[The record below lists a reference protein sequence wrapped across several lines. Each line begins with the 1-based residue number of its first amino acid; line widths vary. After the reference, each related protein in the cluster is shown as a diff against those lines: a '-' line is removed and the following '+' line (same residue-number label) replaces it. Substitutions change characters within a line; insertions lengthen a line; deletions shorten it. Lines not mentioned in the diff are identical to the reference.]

1 MRYESER
8 ELVLNTVKD
17 MARWGML
24 DTNGGAVSV
33 RADSGDILITV
44 TGAAF
49 TRWQIGPRD
58 IIVLTPDGD
67 IVERTGALAA
77 SGTWVHLA
85 IYRAFGGCG
94 GIVHAHSPYSLAFAS
109 LGMSVPSVINQ
120 LDTLGEVPCLAAD
133 DSAIKADVAA
143 GRYTVDIPSGISQR
157 ADVAAVNVHHLIP
170 QLYATLGQ
178 RADELTR
185 HGLAFLLYR
194 HGAFAFA
201 RGVYEAVDN
210 LARVEASARTALYQ
224 AILCGGLTGIRTN
237 ALFGVATA

>member
-8 ELVLNTVKD
+8 ELIINTVRD
-17 MARWGML
+17 MERWGML

-44 TGAAF
+44 TGAPF

-58 IIVLTPDGD
+58 VIVLTLDGD
-67 IVERTGALAA
+67 IVERTGALGV
-77 SGTWVHLA
+77 SGTAIHLA
-85 IYRAFGGCG
+85 IYQAFRRCG

-133 DSAIKADVAA
+133 DTAVKADIAT
-143 GRYTVDIPSGISQR
+143 GRYTVDIPPGISQR
-157 ADVAAVNVHHLIP
+157 ADVAAINVHHLIP
-170 QLYATLGQ
+170 QLHAKLGS

-201 RGVYEAVDN
+201 RGLYEAVDN
-210 LARVEASARTALYQ
+210 LARVEASARTALFQ
-224 AILCGGLTGIRTN
+224 ANLCGGQAGIRTN
-237 ALFGVATA
+237 ALFGVAT